1 VAPADLERGGAPLD
15 RLVRS
20 ANPLRAEESVLRTG
34 ILPGLLRAV
43 AYNRSHGLADV
54 ALFEIGRVFL
64 APVDGAGR
72 DAATTLLPEEPE
84 HVAAVLAGTVRRTPV
99 EADRPVDVHDAVD
112 ALRAVGD
119 ALRLDGLDL
128 DAADVA
134 AYRRGRAARVIAG
147 GRDVGAVGEV
157 AAEVVDALGLEAPVV
172 AFEVRLDALADV
184 PRRDQAFVAPSR
196 FPASM
201 IDLAFVVDESVTAAA
216 IETTVR
222 AAVPGVLEDVRCF
235 DVFTADSLGE
245 GRKSLAFALRFR
257 APDRTLA
264 DAEVAAL
271 RRQAIDA
278 VSGAHGAEL
287 RG

>member
-1 VAPADLERGGAPLD
+1 
-15 RLVRS
+15 
-20 ANPLRAEESVLRTG
+20 
-34 ILPGLLRAV
+34 
-43 AYNRSHGLADV
+43 
-54 ALFEIGRVFL
+54 
-64 APVDGAGR
+64 
-72 DAATTLLPEEPE
+72 
-84 HVAAVLAGTVRRTPV
+84 
-99 EADRPVDVHDAVD
+99 
-112 ALRAVGD
+112 
-119 ALRLDGLDL
+119 
-128 DAADVA
+128 
-134 AYRRGRAARVIAG
+134 
-147 GRDVGAVGEV
+147 
-157 AAEVVDALGLEAPVV
+157 
-172 AFEVRLDALADV
+172 
-184 PRRDQAFVAPSR
+184 
-196 FPASM
+196 
-201 IDLAFVVDESVTAAA
+201 VTAAA